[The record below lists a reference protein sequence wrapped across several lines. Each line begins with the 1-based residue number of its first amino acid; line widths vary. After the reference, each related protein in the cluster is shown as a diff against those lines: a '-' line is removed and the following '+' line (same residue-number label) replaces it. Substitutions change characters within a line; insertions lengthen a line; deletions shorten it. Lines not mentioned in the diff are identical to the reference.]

1 MTFGRQVFNWPA
13 SFRLAK
19 QRLGIGGTMPT
30 TDKLMSPLMRVA
42 FWFVAINALVG
53 GLLLLLFPGRTET
66 LFFWT
71 IRPPI
76 SAALFG
82 ALYLGGA
89 VAVAAVTRRSLWE
102 PARFLVPILVAA
114 GILLTLTTFLHLD
127 TFHGGISLAY
137 WLVIYIVAPLLA
149 ILFYVQHERDGA
161 NWAVT
166 GQPITPATRLVA
178 IVTGVL
184 LLLFGAVTL
193 ARPELIIAVWP
204 WEISVLMVRVFG
216 SWFSAFGVGLLWVLV
231 ERDWTRMV
239 MVANLMIAAAG
250 LDLLMTFIHR
260 DDLKPEPLKVWLFC
274 LHLAAFGFL
283 GLLMHWLQRRGRKV
297 IAAET
302 GLSPVQPTPQLPI
315 RSHRDRG

>member
-1 MTFGRQVFNWPA
+1 MMESTNKP
-13 SFRLAK
+13 
-19 QRLGIGGTMPT
+19 
-30 TDKLMSPLMRVA
+30 MSPLMKIT

-53 GLLLLLFPGRTET
+53 ALSLLLFPGRTDT

-89 VAVAAVTRRSLWE
+89 VAVATVTWRGLWE
-102 PARFLVPILVAA
+102 PARFLVPILVVA

-127 TFHGGISLAY
+127 TFHGGISLVY
-137 WLVIYIVAPLLA
+137 WLVVYIAAPLLA
-149 ILFYVQHERDGA
+149 LLFYVQHERGGATNNGA
-161 NWAVT
+161 NWAIT
-166 GQPITPATRLVA
+166 GRPITPATRVVA
-178 IVTGVL
+178 IVTGVF

-193 ARPELIIAVWP
+193 IRPDLVIAVWP
-204 WEISVLMVRVFG
+204 WEISALMVRVFG
-216 SWFSAFGVGLLWVLV
+216 SWFSAFGMGLLWVLV
-231 ERDWTRMV
+231 ERDWERMYL
-239 MVANLMIAAAG
+239 VANLMIAAAA

-283 GLLMHWLQRRGRKV
+283 GLLMHWLQRRERKA
-297 IAAET
+297 IAAEA
-302 GLSPVQPTPQLPI
+302 GPLPAPPTPQPPI